1 MVGDGLEREGRH
13 GVAPRLRRRREGLHE
28 VAHRDLERRQLQKR
42 PAGPAHGRRVRRP
55 RAAANP
61 SKQAHGRRRAV
72 AAGDEGFEK
81 GISPLFWLGDETA
94 ERGGVRFGALGLR
107 RADWSPMTK
116 DGPKVRDVWA
126 SCSNLDPIINLL
138 AEIFV
143 YFPFARYFS
152 VSAKTGL
159 RLIVEDSLMSITKV
173 EGKSPSPSRGRQ
185 IDISSLLSLQ
195 GSFLFHSCQEK
206 LFFTEEKG

>member
-1 MVGDGLEREGRH
+1 MYPGEREEEEAEAVVVGDGLEREGRH
-13 GVAPRLRRRREGLHE
+13 RVAPRRREDLHE
-28 VAHRDLERRQLQKR
+28 VAHRDLVRRQLQKR

-72 AAGDEGFEK
+72 ADGDEGFEK

-159 RLIVEDSLMSITKV
+159 QNRRHTHTSASGRYFAWLI
-173 EGKSPSPSRGRQ
+173 G
-185 IDISSLLSLQ
+185 
-195 GSFLFHSCQEK
+195 
-206 LFFTEEKG
+206 

>member
-1 MVGDGLEREGRH
+1 MGAAKITDAMNRN
-13 GVAPRLRRRREGLHE
+13 PR
-28 VAHRDLERRQLQKR
+28 
-42 PAGPAHGRRVRRP
+42 
-55 RAAANP
+55 
-61 SKQAHGRRRAV
+61 
-72 AAGDEGFEK
+72 
-81 GISPLFWLGDETA
+81 
-94 ERGGVRFGALGLR
+94 GVRFGALGLR

-185 IDISSLLSLQ
+185 IDIFLPPVSSGFLSFSLLS
-195 GSFLFHSCQEK
+195 GTSSVPNYKGTHSVCKKRTERK
-206 LFFTEEKG
+206 LNRIVNTVAIELLLSE